1 MPRYDRPRSA
11 DWVEIRGADEL
22 SMRELDSLY
31 QTDRAAW
38 ATVAQAVVVGHGMT
52 RRDTPVDLTTDVMDL
67 TVKQWDWLRS
77 CILEAARD
85 ETLDPEV

>member
-1 MPRYDRPRSA
+1 MPRYDRPRST
-11 DWVEIRGADEL
+11 DWVEIRGADDL

-38 ATVAQAVVVGHGMT
+38 AHVAQAVVIDHGFT
-52 RRDTPVDLTTDVMDL
+52 RRGESVDLTKDVMGL
-67 TVKQWDWLRS
+67 TVKQWDWLRT

>member
-1 MPRYDRPRSA
+1 
-11 DWVEIRGADEL
+11 VEIKGADDL

-38 ATVAQAVVVGHGMT
+38 AKVAQAVVGEHGMT
-52 RRDTPVDLTTDVMDL
+52 RRGVPVDLTTDVMGL

-85 ETLDPEV
+85 EVIDPEA